1 MDTRSRAIILIT
13 DGEDHTGDAI
23 QSAKWAKE
31 HETKIFAIGIGNSI
45 GAPIPS
51 SEPGVSGFKKDEAG
65 EVILTKLDEP
75 TLQQMALQT
84 GGAYVRSVTGDMDL
98 QKLYR
103 ENIKHKVESKEIKTE
118 RKRVWEER
126 FQWMLFAALL
136 CLTVKYSRK
145 TSSQK
150 NN

>member
-1 MDTRSRAIILIT
+1 MCIRDS
-13 DGEDHTGDAI
+13 HTGDAI
-23 QSAKWAKE
+23 QSANWAKE

-51 SEPGVSGFKKDEAG
+51 SEPGVTGFKKDEAG

-75 TLQQMALQT
+75 TLQRMALQT
-84 GGAYVRSVTGDMDL
+84 GGTYVRSVTGDMDL
-98 QKLYR
+98 QKLYL

-126 FQWMLFAALL
+126 FQWMIFALSL
-136 CLTVKYSRK
+136 IHI
-145 TSSQK
+145 
-150 NN
+150 

>member
-1 MDTRSRAIILIT
+1 M
-13 DGEDHTGDAI
+13 
-23 QSAKWAKE
+23 
-31 HETKIFAIGIGNSI
+31 IFTP
-45 GAPIPS
+45 GA
-51 SEPGVSGFKKDEAG
+51 SGFKKYKDG

-75 TLQQMALQT
+75 TLKQMALQT

-98 QKLYR
+98 QKLYL

-126 FQWMLFAALL
+126 FQWMIFAALL
-136 CLTVKYSRK
+136 CLTVKYTRK